1 MKKRVLNFI
10 AGLLLVL
17 GAAALAHDVKAVVN
31 FVQRDVNPSGP
42 ALTTIGDVWVAIHD
56 RSLLSI
62 RDAVASHATL
72 PTAKSAFET
81 VIRLPVAFVLMFAS
95 LVLVI
100 GLRWPRGVLRRRSEG
115 GIPSGPQKSQD
126 KVTAAVPMI
135 VRPQGS
141 AHREFLPA
149 ALELIETPT
158 SPIVVASLWFVCIAF
173 SSVLAWSYF
182 GRLDIYAVASGK
194 IQPSGRSKVVQPFEA
209 GKVVAVHVENGSR
222 VEAGDVLV
230 ELDPTETTAD
240 RDVQA
245 RELEASSAEV
255 VRRRTAVSIARSAA
269 LETRQ
274 IDFDAGTG
282 QLVRRREE
290 GMLAADIGQLASALN
305 SLEAQLLELA
315 ARRDR
320 VTMTIDSRSKLIR
333 VLKERVDTR
342 QTLDASGQGY
352 RSKVIDALQEFERE
366 QTTLVGDQGQ
376 LIEFVAN
383 KRSIEAKIEETLAQ
397 FVREQTDKLSEAE
410 RKTDRLRQELIKANT
425 KNERTRL
432 TSPISGVV
440 QQLAVTTLGQVVS
453 GGQSLMTVVPQDAP
467 VEIEAMVLNP
477 DIGFVEVGQPVT
489 IKVDAFPFTRY
500 GTLEGTVVNISR
512 DGVDQRTSPNL
523 SDAASLT
530 KPGSGAPSSIPRA
543 ETLAFP
549 AKVSISRQTILVD
562 GKEVRLLPGMAVTV
576 EVKTGRRRAIDYV
589 LAPLREIQSVSFN
602 ER

>member
-17 GAAALAHDVKAVVN
+17 GAAALAHDVKAIVSL
-31 FVQRDVNPSGP
+31 VQPNVNPSGP
-42 ALTTIGDVWVAIHD
+42 ALTTIGDVWAVMHD
-56 RSLLSI
+56 RSLSSI
-62 RDAVASHATL
+62 QDAVASHATL

-81 VIRLPVAFVLMFAS
+81 VTRLPVAFVLMFAS
-95 LVLVI
+95 LVLVS
-100 GLRWPRGVLRRRSEG
+100 LKWPRGVLRRRSEG
-115 GIPSGPQKSQD
+115 VIPSGPQKSQD

-158 SPIVVASLWFVCIAF
+158 SPIVLASLWFVCIAF

-182 GRLDIYAVASGK
+182 GRLDIYAVANGK

-274 IDFDAGTG
+274 IDFDAGAG

-305 SLEAQLLELA
+305 SLEAQLSELA

-320 VTMTIDSRSKLIR
+320 VTMTIDSRSKLIK

-376 LIEFVAN
+376 LIEFDAN

-512 DGVDQRTSPNL
+512 DGVDQRTSPTL

-530 KPGSGAPSSIPRA
+530 KPGSGAPSSPARGD
-543 ETLAFP
+543 TLAFP
-549 AKVSISRQTILVD
+549 AKVSISRQSIHVD

-576 EVKTGRRRAIDYV
+576 EVKTGRRRVIDYV
-589 LAPLREIQSVSFN
+589 LSPLREIQSASLT